1 MYESFKATVPW
12 THNNLPQI
20 ITTVI
25 SESYHGDDRTLNVHE
40 HKLFIADKKTLID
53 HPRRRLIYNHVSE
66 LSATGLLSIH
76 VHVDEPETL
85 LSCDQLECTLST
97 TTLVQ
102 ELLCRHRRCL
112 LGRAKR
118 FLLQQSNLH

>member
-1 MYESFKATVPW
+1 MYVSFKATVPW

-25 SESYHGDDRTLNVHE
+25 SESYHRDDRTLNVHE
-40 HKLFIADKKTLID
+40 HKLCIADQKTLID
-53 HPRRRLIYNHVSE
+53 HPPQRLIYNHVLE
-66 LSATGLLSIH
+66 LSIH

-85 LSCDQLECTLST
+85 LSCNQLECTLST

-102 ELLCRHRRCL
+102 ELLCRHRRC
-112 LGRAKR
+112 
-118 FLLQQSNLH
+118 